1 MKITVNGIERKNVA
15 GFDHNETKVFLTF
28 KNGKKKTFSSKKGWN
43 MILIE
48 YFDNNKTRKSRTIQF
63 IKK

>member
-1 MKITVNGIERKNVA
+1 MKIIVNEIERKNVA

-28 KNGKKKTFSSKKGWN
+28 KNGKKQTFSSKKGWN
-43 MILIE
+43 IIRG
-48 YFDNNKTRKSRTIQF
+48 KTSKSRTTEF

>member
-43 MILIE
+43 IICG
-48 YFDNNKTRKSRTIQF
+48 NTSKSRTIEF
-63 IKK
+63 IKNEI